1 MERLYLTQKHR
12 SVLLKNHPFIGMV
25 LELESDFLSCQLLVD
40 ISKGVCL
47 VFNIGLLGLVQMNL
61 KETGSIKPDL
71 DSLSNNLSWVDEVVQ
86 DAVMDGQEGAGS
98 WPLLLQLVGLPG
110 GFGKNPS
117 LGDENH
123 MLSTEL
129 LLKFSDQ
136 PSLNLLEGLEL
147 RNRNED
153 DNSLLSPTAFLLTR
167 PGLPPPN
174 GDLRLKS
181 MCF

>member
-12 SVLLKNHPFIGMV
+12 SVLLKNHPFIV
-25 LELESDFLSCQLLVD
+25 WFWELESDFLSCQLLVD

-61 KETGSIKPDL
+61 KETRSIKSDL
-71 DSLSNNLSWVDEVVQ
+71 DSLSNNLSWVDEV
-86 DAVMDGQEGAGS
+86 GQEGARS

-123 MLSTEL
+123 ML
-129 LLKFSDQ
+129 
-136 PSLNLLEGLEL
+136 
-147 RNRNED
+147 
-153 DNSLLSPTAFLLTR
+153 
-167 PGLPPPN
+167 
-174 GDLRLKS
+174 
-181 MCF
+181 